1 MTDDLQKKKILIVE
15 DDRALQ
21 NALVEILSK
30 EGYETASAFD
40 GEEGVQK
47 TETEKPDLI
56 LLDLILPK
64 KDGYEVLAELK
75 GGANKNIPVL
85 ILTNLEEI
93 DNVQKALDLGA
104 KTFMVKSDF
113 SLKDIV
119 EKIRQNLSPQ
129 KVSAA

>member
-1 MTDDLQKKKILIVE
+1 MNETKQKILIVE

-21 NALVEILSK
+21 SALVEILTQ
-30 EGYETASAFD
+30 EGYETASAYD

-47 TETEKPDLI
+47 VEVDKPDLI

-75 GGANKNIPVL
+75 KGPNKNIPVL

-93 DNVQKALDLGA
+93 DNVQKALELGA
-104 KTFMVKSDF
+104 QTFMVKSDF
-113 SLKDIV
+113 SLRDII
-119 EKIRQNLSPQ
+119 EKIKENLS
-129 KVSAA
+129 K

>member
-1 MTDDLQKKKILIVE
+1 MADDLSKKKILIIE

-30 EGYETASAFD
+30 EGYETTSAFD
-40 GEEGVQK
+40 GEEGIEK
-47 TETEKPDLI
+47 AGAEKPDLI

-64 KDGYEVLAELK
+64 KDGYEVLAEIK
-75 GGANKNIPVL
+75 KDPSDDIPVL

-119 EKIRQNLSPQ
+119 EKVRQNLSPQ
-129 KVSAA
+129 QISAE

>member
-1 MTDDLQKKKILIVE
+1 MDNLQKQKILIIE

-21 NALVEILSK
+21 SALVEALAQ

-40 GEEGVQK
+40 GEEGIQK
-47 TETEKPDLI
+47 SEMEKPDLI

-75 GGANKNIPVL
+75 KGSSANTPVL

-113 SLKDIV
+113 SLKDIIG
-119 EKIRQNLSPQ
+119 KIRENLP
-129 KVSAA
+129 K